1 MRKKV
6 KKALKEVAT
15 LLGFSFLVG
24 LLLCKPYIKEFFKK
38 DYYIVIDNV
47 SAQQEIA
54 QSETE
59 NIEVEFRCPEWE
71 FKKLLTNFKNAHKG
85 MIEIDTTI
93 EDETP
98 YFDDDSTKSFIV
110 TFFRSK
116 E

>member
-1 MRKKV
+1 MKENFKN
-6 KKALKEVAT
+6 ALKEVIT
-15 LLGFSFLVG
+15 LLGFSFIVG
-24 LLLCKPYIKEFFKK
+24 LFICKPYIDEALRK
-38 DYYIVIDNV
+38 DYYVVVDNV

-71 FKKLLTNFKNAHKG
+71 FQKLLANFKNAHKG
-85 MIEIDTTI
+85 MIEVDTTI

-110 TFFRSK
+110 TFFKS
-116 E
+116 EE